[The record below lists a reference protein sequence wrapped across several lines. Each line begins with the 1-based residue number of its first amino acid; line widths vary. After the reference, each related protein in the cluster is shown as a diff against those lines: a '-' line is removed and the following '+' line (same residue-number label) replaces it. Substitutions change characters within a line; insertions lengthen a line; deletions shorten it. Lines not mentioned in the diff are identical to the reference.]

1 MDKSIEQEN
10 IYKSEGLRRAKIR
23 KNKRKDKRKYSKE
36 LRKRY
41 CRGCGEDPYC
51 YCGDGTPYSY

>member
-1 MDKSIEQEN
+1 MSKNKNPQYLAE
-10 IYKSEGLRRAKIR
+10 KLRRTKI
-23 KNKRKDKRKYSKE
+23 RKDKRKSERAYKKKLGE
-36 LRKRY
+36 RF